1 MKIFLSYASQD
12 FESAKAIYL
21 ALRDQGHRVFF
32 DRTELPAGD
41 EYHNHI
47 RIAVEN
53 SRLFLFLISPNAID
67 AGSYTLT
74 ELDIAEK
81 AGSKILPVMLEKTPI
96 EALPASI
103 KGITFLQPDGN
114 LPAAVAAEV
123 HRIGSSFRRKRIKQT
138 VAALLLAGIVA
149 TLVFFAM
156 RMRSRT
162 EIVGTDGAPAALI
175 PTGTFIM
182 GDDEES
188 PRREIFLDAFY
199 LDRYEVTVARY
210 AAFMKDTGNLK
221 SPDQWDT
228 VDLKNG
234 GDLPVIGV
242 NWQDASSYC
251 RWAGRRLPTEA
262 EWEKAARG
270 GDRRVFPWGAPGFD
284 RAVGVANI
292 ADVFARR
299 EFPTWPVS
307 GSYEDG
313 AVATAPRHSYPRGAS
328 PYGAEDMIGNV
339 EEWTLGWYDRPALLR
354 SIRGASWHR
363 ASEHARISHRY
374 PSEPASHPDYG
385 GFRCVAPGSP

>member
-12 FESAKAIYL
+12 IESAKAIYL

-32 DRTELPAGD
+32 DRAELPAGD
-41 EYHNHI
+41 EYHNRI
-47 RIAVEN
+47 RVAVEN

-81 AGSKILPVMLEKTPI
+81 SGKKILPVMLEKTPI

-114 LPAAVAAEV
+114 LPAAVAAEA
-123 HRIGSSFRRKRIKQT
+123 HRIGSSFRRKRIKQS
-138 VAALLLAGIVA
+138 VAALFLAGIVA
-149 TLVFFAM
+149 SVVFSAM

-162 EIVGTDGAPAALI
+162 EIVGKDGAPAAVI

-182 GDDEES
+182 GDDEAS
-188 PRREIFLDAFY
+188 PRREIFVDAFY

-221 SPDQWDT
+221 PPDQWDT

-242 NWQDASSYC
+242 TWQDASSYC

-270 GDRRVFPWGAPGFD
+270 NDERQYPWGNSAPTPESARYGKPYEN
-284 RAVGVANI
+284 AVYRDGVAR
-292 ADVFARR
+292 V
-299 EFPTWPVS
+299 
-307 GSYEDG
+307 GSYLHD
-313 AVATAPRHSYPRGAS
+313 TS
-328 PYGAEDMIGNV
+328 PFGIFDLAGNV
-339 EEWTLGWYDRPALLR
+339 SEWSADWFSESVPEGDARNPMGPDSGTNKVLRGGSWY
-354 SIRGASWHR
+354 
-363 ASEHARISHRY
+363 
-374 PSEPASHPDYG
+374 EPAARLGVTKRWQANPSTRNDG
-385 GFRCVAPGSP
+385 IGFRCARDVR

>member
-1 MKIFLSYASQD
+1 VS
-12 FESAKAIYL
+12 
-21 ALRDQGHRVFF
+21 G
-32 DRTELPAGD
+32 
-41 EYHNHI
+41 
-47 RIAVEN
+47 
-53 SRLFLFLISPNAID
+53 RLFGWPPWL
-67 AGSYTLT
+67 
-74 ELDIAEK
+74 
-81 AGSKILPVMLEKTPI
+81 
-96 EALPASI
+96 
-103 KGITFLQPDGN
+103 
-114 LPAAVAAEV
+114 
-123 HRIGSSFRRKRIKQT
+123 
-138 VAALLLAGIVA
+138 ALLLA
-149 TLVFFAM
+149 
-156 RMRSRT
+156 
-162 EIVGTDGAPAALI
+162 AALLALVVASGPRLPGSGI
-175 PTGTFIM
+175 PRSLLAAEPSGMVRVPAGPFWY
-182 GDDEES
+182 GCVEG
-188 PRREIFLDAFY
+188 LDAQCEGIERPGHWRETGEFRI
-199 LDRYEVTVARY
+199 DATEVTVRDYRECVVAGVCSSEGLRLPIWFHGERHPEFAWSCNWGRRGRDDHPLNCASWYQAARY
-210 AAFMKDTGNLK
+210 CSFRGK
-221 SPDQWDT
+221 
-228 VDLKNG
+228 
-234 GDLPVIGV
+234 
-242 NWQDASSYC
+242 
-251 RWAGRRLPTEA
+251 RLPTDA